1 MLLNFFQKH
10 KPPPAPAALLANR
23 PAPPHSYPV
32 LSSNEL
38 LAPHSSAINRIEELA
53 GVPATYFQQYYLRP
67 LHHYARFV
75 QQLPA
80 SEAHHHAHAG
90 GLLEHTLEVIVTAL
104 SLRQGYL
111 LPPGAAVET
120 LVHLKDV
127 WTYAV
132 FTTALCHDLAKPAVD
147 QKVSLYDAL
156 GQPMGIW
163 DPWAGDIDSQPDVH
177 WYGVEFVRGRT
188 YRLHEKASMLLVHR
202 LIPATGLAWLASD
215 RQAFSA
221 WCGCVCGDAGQA
233 DVLGEIVSLA
243 DRQSVGQSLGAD
255 PSPKAAKSQV
265 VPLHEKLVIALRQLV
280 DENTLPLNRNGAA
293 GWRSGNKLWLVS
305 KRAVDSMRLYLNQSG
320 HSGIPTENQRLFDVL
335 QEHTILEPNQ
345 DRAIW
350 RMTVQGDGWSHDF
363 TLICIPL
370 IKVWQN
376 PDAWPEE
383 FTGSVSAQPNDG
395 EATITYNLNAFPDDG
410 DLAPSDRPFDLDNPN
425 QQDKPRVNAAP
436 ASDGEA
442 SPKRKEKPADKANL
456 ATQKPEVSSNHT
468 TDEFLA
474 WVVAGLADRSLDYN
488 NPGARVHVVREGVLL
503 VSPGI
508 FKDYVKLHKDIDSW
522 ETVQK
527 KFLKLA
533 LHERTEG
540 GLNVHQYRVSG
551 NNNSAKIMALLLK
564 DVRLLF
570 KAGTPSPNPHV
581 VKLVAEP

>member
-1 MLLNFFQKH
+1 MSLNFFHKH
-10 KPPPAPAALLANR
+10 KPPPAPVALLVSH
-23 PAPPHSYPV
+23 PAPPNTFPV
-32 LSSNEL
+32 LSSNAL
-38 LAPHSSAINRIEELA
+38 LAPRSAAINRIEELA
-53 GVPATYFQQYYLRP
+53 GVPAAYFQQYYLSP
-67 LHHYARFV
+67 LHRYARFV

-132 FTTALCHDLAKPAVD
+132 FTAALCHDLAKPAVD

-156 GQPMGIW
+156 GQPMGAW
-163 DPWAGDIDSQPDVH
+163 DPWAGEIDSQSAAH
-177 WYGVEFVRGRT
+177 WYGVEFVRNRT

-202 LIPATGLAWLASD
+202 LIPAAGLAWLAGD

-233 DVLGEIVSLA
+233 DVLGEIIGLA
-243 DRQSVGQSLGAD
+243 DRQSVGQSLGANT
-255 PSPKAAKSQV
+255 SPKAAKPEV
-265 VPLHEKLVIALRQLV
+265 VPLPEKLVMALRQLV
-280 DENTLPLNRNGAA
+280 EEHTLPLNRNGAA
-293 GWRSGNKLWLVS
+293 GWRTGNKLWLVS

-335 QEHTILEPNQ
+335 QEHHILEPNQ

-370 IKVWQN
+370 SKIWSN
-376 PDAWPEE
+376 PDAWPEA
-383 FTGSVSAQPNDG
+383 FTGSVTAQLIETSETDDP
-395 EATITYNLNAFPDDG
+395 NAFEDEGGLATDDRL
-410 DLAPSDRPFDLDNPN
+410 DDLDNPN
-425 QQDKPRVNAAP
+425 QQYNTRVIAAST
-436 ASDGEA
+436 SDGEA
-442 SPKRKEKPADKANL
+442 SPAKAKPAVKASPDK
-456 ATQKPEVSSNHT
+456 KSPEAST
-468 TDEFLA
+468 KDTADAFLA
-474 WVVAGLADRSLDYN
+474 WVIAGLADRSLDYN
-488 NPGARVHVVREGVLL
+488 NPGARVHVVNEGALL

-508 FKDYVKLHKDIDSW
+508 FKDYVKLHKDIGSW

-527 KFLKLA
+527 MFLKLG

-540 GLNVHQYRVSG
+540 GLNVHQYRVTG
-551 NNNSAKIMALLLK
+551 NSNSATIMALVLK
-564 DVRLLF
+564 DVGLLF
-570 KAGTPSPNPHV
+570 KAGTPSPNPHLS
-581 VKLVAEP
+581 KLEPA

>member
-1 MLLNFFQKH
+1 MAWNLSGA
-10 KPPPAPAALLANR
+10 APTACMKRHPCCWFTGLSRALAW
-23 PAPPHSYPV
+23 H
-32 LSSNEL
+32 
-38 LAPHSSAINRIEELA
+38 
-53 GVPATYFQQYYLRP
+53 GWPATDKHFRP
-67 LHHYARFV
+67 GV
-75 QQLPA
+75 
-80 SEAHHHAHAG
+80 
-90 GLLEHTLEVIVTAL
+90 
-104 SLRQGYL
+104 
-111 LPPGAAVET
+111 
-120 LVHLKDV
+120 
-127 WTYAV
+127 AV
-132 FTTALCHDLAKPAVD
+132 F
-147 QKVSLYDAL
+147 
-156 GQPMGIW
+156 
-163 DPWAGDIDSQPDVH
+163 
-177 WYGVEFVRGRT
+177 R
-188 YRLHEKASMLLVHR
+188 
-202 LIPATGLAWLASD
+202 
-215 RQAFSA
+215 
-221 WCGCVCGDAGQA
+221 GDAGQA

-255 PSPKAAKSQV
+255 PCPKAAKSQV
-265 VPLHEKLVIALRQLV
+265 VPLHEKLVMALRQLV
-280 DENTLPLNRNGAA
+280 EENTLPLNRNGAA

-305 KRAVDSMRLYLNQSG
+305 KRAVDCMRLYLNQSG

-376 PDAWPEE
+376 PEAWPEE
-383 FTGSVSAQPNDG
+383 FTGSVTARLNDG
-395 EATITYNLNAFPDDG
+395 EATCTDNAFADDG
-410 DLAPSDRPFDLDNPN
+410 GLASSDLSNDLDNPN
-425 QQDKPRVNAAP
+425 QQDKSRVNASP

-442 SPKRKEKPADKANL
+442 NPKRKEKPAVKANPDK
-456 ATQKPEVSSNHT
+456 QKPEVSSNHT
-468 TDEFLA
+468 ADEFLA